1 MLGFWLFM
9 LLCSLLI
16 PCTMIGFGK
25 YFTKKAPREI
35 NALFGYRTSMS
46 MKNRETWEF
55 AHKHIGSLW
64 FRLGL
69 ILLVLSVVPMLV
81 LFGKDVETVGNL
93 GLLLCG
99 VQLVPLLGSIIP
111 TEIAL
116 KRTFDQNG
124 RRRKR

>member
-1 MLGFWLFM
+1 
-9 LLCSLLI
+9 
-16 PCTMIGFGK
+16 
-25 YFTKKAPREI
+25 
-35 NALFGYRTSMS
+35 
-46 MKNRETWEF
+46 
-55 AHKHIGSLW
+55 
-64 FRLGL
+64 
-69 ILLVLSVVPMLV
+69 LLVLSVVPMLV

-93 GLLLCG
+93 GVLLCG

>member
-55 AHKHIGSLW
+55 AHKHIGNLW

-93 GLLLCG
+93 GVLLCG